1 MKFSFFGDIISDLFP
16 LFVFVFVGLFT
27 PGPNIILLTISGVK
41 FGIKET
47 YPHLLGVVIGTGFL
61 AAISLLGVNTTILMA
76 PILELILKIVSITW
90 ITYLALQLLI
100 KDYIEN
106 GESKSRPF
114 KFSEAA
120 LFQLINPKLWALTL
134 SATAGFNLDGSVFFK
149 TLFYFILFATVNFMV
164 CSFWLVFGS
173 YVSKYL
179 KRKIIWRCFMYLM
192 ALFLMFSGYLILI

>member
-1 MKFSFFGDIISDLFP
+1 M
-16 LFVFVFVGLFT
+16 FT

-61 AAISLLGVNTTILMA
+61 AAISSLGVNTIILMA
-76 PILELILKIVSITW
+76 PILELVLKVASITW
-90 ITYLALQLLI
+90 ITYLSLQLLI

-106 GESKSRPF
+106 EDSKSRPF
-114 KFSEAA
+114 KFSEAV

-134 SATAGFNLDGSVFFK
+134 SATAGFSLDGSVFYK
-149 TLFYFILFATVNFMV
+149 AVCYFILFATVNFIV
-164 CSFWLVFGS
+164 CYFWLVFGS

-179 KRKIIWRCFMYLM
+179 KKKIIWRCFMYLM
-192 ALFLMFSGYLILI
+192 ATFLMFSGYLILIQ

>member
-1 MKFSFFGDIISDLFP
+1 M
-16 LFVFVFVGLFT
+16 FT

-41 FGIKET
+41 FGVKET

-61 AAISLLGVNTTILMA
+61 AAISSLGVNTIILMA
-76 PILELILKIVSITW
+76 PIIEIILKVVSITW
-90 ITYLALQLLI
+90 ITFIALQLLI

-114 KFSEAA
+114 KFSEAV

-134 SATAGFNLDGSVFFK
+134 SATAGFSLDGSVFFK

-179 KRKIIWRCFMYLM
+179 KKKIIWRCFMYLM
-192 ALFLMFSGYLILI
+192 ALFLMFSGYLILIQ

>member
-1 MKFSFFGDIISDLFP
+1 M
-16 LFVFVFVGLFT
+16 FT

-41 FGIKET
+41 FGIQET

-61 AAISLLGVNTTILMA
+61 AASLSLGVNTIILMV
-76 PILELILKIVSITW
+76 PILELILKVVSITW

-114 KFSEAA
+114 KFSEAV

-134 SATAGFNLDGSVFFK
+134 SATAGFSLDGSILFK
-149 TLFYFILFATVNFMV
+149 TSYYFILFGTVNLMV

-179 KRKIIWRCFMYLM
+179 KKKIIWRCFMYLM
-192 ALFLMFSGYLILI
+192 AIFLMFSGYLILIQ

>member
-1 MKFSFFGDIISDLFP
+1 MVIGS
-16 LFVFVFVGLFT
+16 GL
-27 PGPNIILLTISGVK
+27 LAALSS
-41 FGIKET
+41 
-47 YPHLLGVVIGTGFL
+47 LGV
-61 AAISLLGVNTTILMA
+61 STIVLKV
-76 PILELILKIVSITW
+76 PILEPILKVISISWIV
-90 ITYLALQLLI
+90 YLALQLLF

-114 KFSEAA
+114 KFSEAV

-179 KRKIIWRCFMYLM
+179 KKKIIWRCFMYLM
-192 ALFLMFSGYLILI
+192 AVFLMFSGYFILIQ